1 MPNRILREG
10 ILTSPR
16 IAKLS
21 WPAEVFYRRLHSV
34 VDDYGRYHA
43 HPMLLRAA
51 CYPLQLDKVSDSDIG
66 KWMRETAEAALV
78 RVYPAE
84 DGKDYLE
91 LLDFRQQVRAA
102 KSKFPPPTA
111 DATQMRSRCLA
122 DAEPL
127 HTKTETESE
136 TKKTLSGKPDPVP
149 VSAKKSGDSVRIL
162 EHLNRVSGKAF
173 KPVAANLELIEARL
187 REASVEDVL
196 AVIDRQAAKW
206 GSDEKMSE
214 YLRPATL
221 FNRKNFAQYDAGKLP
236 QIQVD
241 L

>member
-111 DATQMRSRCLA
+111 DAERMRSRCVA

-136 TKKTLSGKPDPVP
+136 TKKTLSGKPDGAA

>member
-102 KSKFPPPTA
+102 KSKFPPPMTDAQQMLSKCVA
-111 DATQMRSRCLA
+111 DAQQVR
-122 DAEPL
+122 
-127 HTKTETESE
+127 TKTESESYSE
-136 TKKTLSGKPDPVP
+136 SKTLKPTAPSDESLDAADPPIESIPLTSGEEFPIRKSLIAEFERIYPALDIPQTLREMRGWCLANP
-149 VSAKKSGDSVRIL
+149 TRRKTKSGVLRFVNGWL
-162 EHLNRVSGKAF
+162 AKEQNRAPG
-173 KPVAANLELIEARL
+173 AN
-187 REASVEDVL
+187 
-196 AVIDRQAAKW
+196 
-206 GSDEKMSE
+206 
-214 YLRPATL
+214 
-221 FNRKNFAQYDAGKLP
+221 
-236 QIQVD
+236 
-241 L
+241 